1 MSKLMKK
8 VSKPDS
14 NELKIIS
21 LSGYI
26 GSGKDFIANIAEKQF
41 GYRHLKLA
49 GLIKSIY
56 CQINGI
62 TLEQLE
68 EREYKEIARPEL
80 IAYGEK
86 MKEVDLR
93 CHCKYVL
100 NQILLGLPEQTK
112 IIVSDARYPYEALY
126 FRKLARCSKT
136 SCEVEYKGISL
147 PGYQVEYKSLYVESD
162 LTTNTSTD
170 DSESHYDYFK
180 KNNDGIITNGKDERS
195 ETQVERENSSKLVS
209 QLVKFL

>member
-1 MSKLMKK
+1 MSKSMKK
-8 VSKPDS
+8 VSKQDS

-26 GSGKDFIANIAEKQF
+26 GSGKTEIANLVAKQF
-41 GYRHLKLA
+41 GYKPLMLA
-49 GLIKSIY
+49 GLTKSVISQVY
-56 CQINGI
+56 GVS
-62 TLEQLE
+62 LE
-68 EREYKEIARPEL
+68 ELEDRDKKEKWRPL
-80 IAYGEK
+80 VIQYAEK

-136 SCEVEYKGISL
+136 NCEVEHKGISL

-180 KNNDGIITNGKDERS
+180 KNNDGIITNGR
-195 ETQVERENSSKLVS
+195 VEREDTSKLVS